1 MSRTA
6 LNAIVDAVAYAGIV
20 VLATT
25 GLMLR
30 WQMPPGSGG
39 LHGMGSGSGAG
50 GQPTRNGRLGTQPPR
65 MGQHSLLDR
74 VSVDGRFG
82 RAPRPSLEMDRMR
95 PSRQTSL

>member
-6 LNAIVDAVAYAGIV
+6 LNVIVDAVAYAGLV

-39 LHGMGSGSGAG
+39 LHVMGSGSARGW
-50 GQPTRNGRLGTQPPR
+50 QPTRNGRLGTQPP
-65 MGQHSLLDR
+65 
-74 VSVDGRFG
+74 
-82 RAPRPSLEMDRMR
+82 
-95 PSRQTSL
+95 

>member
-6 LNAIVDAVAYAGIV
+6 LNAIVDAVAYAGLV

-39 LHGMGSGSGAG
+39 LHGMGSGSAGAG
-50 GQPTRNGRLGTQPPR
+50 TALSRSSGDSAATNGAAFTIGLR
-65 MGQHSLLDR
+65 S
-74 VSVDGRFG
+74 
-82 RAPRPSLEMDRMR
+82 A
-95 PSRQTSL
+95 